1 MKNWGHVKMS
11 NKRILHVED
20 DEATLLLLQGAIGTL
35 GELVQTSSIE
45 RALQLLESESFKL
58 VILDFTLPDGSG
70 QTLLRHLRSLIE
82 PPVVIVLS
90 GHELVRDMP
99 GVDKVLTKGR
109 YQMKDLVQYVKEV
122 LADN

>member
-1 MKNWGHVKMS
+1 MS

-45 RALQLLESESFKL
+45 SAIKLLESEAFKL

-70 QTLLRHLRSLIE
+70 QMLLRHLKTLID

-90 GHELVRDMP
+90 GHELVRDIP

-109 YQMKDLVQYVKEV
+109 YQMKDLIKYMEEV

>member
-1 MKNWGHVKMS
+1 MS

-20 DEATLLLLQGAIGTL
+20 DVGTLLLLQGAIGAM

-45 RALQLLESESFKL
+45 KALQLLEGEPFKL

-70 QTLLRHLRSLIE
+70 QTLLRHLRALIE

-109 YQMKDLVQYVKEV
+109 YQMKDLIQYVKEV

>member
-45 RALQLLESESFKL
+45 RALQLLEGESFKL

-70 QTLLRHLRSLIE
+70 QALLRHLRSLIE

-90 GHELVRDMP
+90 GHELVKDMP

>member
-45 RALQLLESESFKL
+45 RALQLLEGESFKL

-70 QTLLRHLRSLIE
+70 QALLRHLRSLIE

-90 GHELVRDMP
+90 GHELVKDMP

-109 YQMKDLVQYVKEV
+109 YQMKDLVQYVKKV